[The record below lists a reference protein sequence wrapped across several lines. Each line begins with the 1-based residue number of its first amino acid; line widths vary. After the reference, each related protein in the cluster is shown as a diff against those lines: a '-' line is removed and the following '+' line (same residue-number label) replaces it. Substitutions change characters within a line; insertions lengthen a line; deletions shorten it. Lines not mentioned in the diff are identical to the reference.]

1 MALVSLGA
9 QAGHGEQGWRTI
21 EACMGHYTKLAESM
35 LLTSEIPE
43 TGREEVRGFGD
54 GGNFTPDSGTCIR
67 RGSVFQQ
74 WCPAVGRLR
83 IH

>member
-9 QAGHGEQGWRTI
+9 RAGHGEQGWRTI
-21 EACMGHYTKLAESM
+21 EAGMGQYTKLAESI

-43 TGREEVRGFGD
+43 TGREEVRGFG
-54 GGNFTPDSGTCIR
+54 GGGDFTPDSEICIR

-74 WCPAVGRLR
+74 
-83 IH
+83 